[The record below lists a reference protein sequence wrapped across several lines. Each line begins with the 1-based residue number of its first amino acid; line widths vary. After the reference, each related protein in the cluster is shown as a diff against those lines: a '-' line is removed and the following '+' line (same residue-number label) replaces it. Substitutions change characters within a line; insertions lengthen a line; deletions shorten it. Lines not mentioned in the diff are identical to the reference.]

1 MNGELEHGAA
11 LGVAVGLAMEPGQV
25 MTQARIP
32 TLDGESMRLA
42 LQVVMV
48 TKDFRVRSPVV
59 GAIRQVSAAR

>member
-1 MNGELEHGAA
+1 MNAELEHGAA

-32 TLDGESMRLA
+32 TLDGKSVGLA